1 MPMPRSLPCPDCGKM
16 FLPSGLKFHRKACQ
30 QFYHQVLVQCQYC
43 QLELP
48 RKSLD
53 GHVVV
58 CKSARRAADGNLKE
72 ARLRGAS
79 WAPAAAESLI
89 GFQQISLDD
98 GRTRCS
104 FCGRG
109 FANARF
115 HTHTAICSRLRQAR
129 PTSLGGIRTQ
139 LPQRIYNSVAAR
151 TTQANSFERHRL
163 RLFIPRSTA
172 ESLGI
177 LVRTAGV
184 ARKIGSCAAA
194 SMTPWRILGVPRRAG
209 QSEVRQAFK
218 RLALEWHP
226 DRRPADEKDVAEAKF
241 KAISEAYE
249 AMTRPR
255 QRVRLQRPLALVSP
269 DSWREKHSNW
279 IKALRGKKIGSLAS
293 NHRHPVSHSQNNN
306 PKCPQCAQFLDPLQ
320 LERHIQSCRDRAK
333 RSPVPIPARMI
344 PQNEREK
351 NSGLLQPGMNIR
363 IQGLC
368 GAKHLNGCQ
377 GVVLSFDLGSGRWIV
392 QVPGGETKA
401 IKEQNLQCLSQTSS
415 LPKVVP
421 TSGWTF
427 AAGQSVRLVGLIG
440 AAQLNGSIGVIET
453 FDPCSQRWRVSLP
466 TGEVKAL
473 RLENMEGLPGSLA
486 GQKIPGSG
494 LWNRSP
500 QYK

>member
-1 MPMPRSLPCPDCGKM
+1 MPRSLPCPDCGKM

-30 QFYHQVLVQCQYC
+30 QFYHEVLDQCQYC

-53 GHVVV
+53 GHITV
-58 CKSARRAADGNLKE
+58 CKSARRAADSNRKE

-79 WAPAAAESLI
+79 CAPTAGESLI
-89 GFQQISLDD
+89 GFQQVTLDD

-115 HTHTAICSRLRQAR
+115 HTHTAICCQLRQAR

-151 TTQANSFERHRL
+151 TTQAGSFERHRL

-184 ARKIGSCAAA
+184 ARKIGSCTAA
-194 SMTPWRILGVPRRAG
+194 SMTPWRVLGVPRRAG
-209 QSEVRQAFK
+209 PSEVRQAFK

-226 DRRPADEKDVAEAKF
+226 DRRPADDKVVAEAKF

-249 AMTRPR
+249 AMTRPN
-255 QRVRLQRPLALVSP
+255 QRAQVKRPLALVSP
-269 DSWREKHSNW
+269 ESWREKHSNW
-279 IKALRGKKIGSLAS
+279 IKAVRCKKTGSLVS
-293 NHRHPVSHSQNNN
+293 SHRHSISQPPNSS
-306 PKCPQCAQFLDPLQ
+306 PKCPHCAQLLDPLKFEQ
-320 LERHIQSCRDRAK
+320 HLQSCRKRSK
-333 RSPVPIPARMI
+333 RSPVPTPARLT
-344 PQNEREK
+344 QRNEREL

-368 GAKHLNGCQ
+368 GAKHLNGCE

-401 IKEQNLQCLSQTSS
+401 IKEQNLQCLSQKAS

-440 AAQLNGSIGVIET
+440 AAQLNGSIGVVET

-466 TGEVKAL
+466 TGEVKGL
-473 RLENMEGLPGSLA
+473 RMENMEGLPGSLA
-486 GQKIPGSG
+486 GQKLPGPG
-494 LWNRSP
+494 RWNRSP
-500 QYK
+500 Q